1 MLWPMP
7 YPEDS
12 LFGVYQADVYV
23 LYVIMCANPLGS
35 LLWGEVLRRWVG
47 SSLLS
52 YSVQCKHQVGIG
64 SYFV

>member
-7 YPEDS
+7 YPEDRFF
-12 LFGVYQADVYV
+12 FGVYQADVYV

-35 LLWGEVLRRWVG
+35 LLWGEVLRRLVG
-47 SSLLS
+47 SSLL
-52 YSVQCKHQVGIG
+52 YYCKHQVGIG